1 MGIHRRRRATRQA
14 PAIPLRPKG
23 SGGDRRYLTLALAL
37 AARAAG
43 RTAPNPMVGAVLV
56 RRGRVVGRGWHRRAG
71 APHAEIVALEEAGPR
86 ARGATLYVNLEPC
99 CHFGR
104 TPPCVDALVAAGVT
118 GVVASMRDPDPRV
131 RGRGFRTLRSAGVRV
146 RVGTLRREAERLN
159 EPYLRAVRTGLPF
172 VTLKAGM
179 SVDGRIATREG
190 RSRWITSVR
199 ARAEARRLRGRHHA
213 VLVGVNTILADDPR
227 LTAGAGGAAPA
238 RVVLDARL
246 RTPPTARLLRTA
258 GGPVVLVALPGAS
271 PARRRRLERA
281 GALVV
286 EAPGR
291 NGRVSLR
298 AALRELAR
306 RGVRSVLVEGGS
318 EVLGGALDEGI
329 GDAVALY
336 VAPRILGGRRALPAF
351 GGLGAGRLAEAP
363 GLRGVRLRP
372 IGRNWVIE
380 ARLGHPRRGAR
391 RTGGREA

>member
-1 MGIHRRRRATRQA
+1 MATGARRAA
-14 PAIPLRPKG
+14 AG
-23 SGGDRRYLTLALAL
+23 ADRRHLAMALDLAR
-37 AARAAG
+37 RAAG

-71 APHAEIVALEEAGPR
+71 APHAEIVALQEAGR
-86 ARGATLYVNLEPC
+86 HARGATLYINLEPC

-118 GVVASMRDPDPRV
+118 GVVASLRDPDPRV
-131 RGRGFRTLRSAGVRV
+131 RGRGFRALRSAGVRV
-146 RVGTLRREAERLN
+146 RVGTLRREAEALN

-190 RSRWITSVR
+190 RSRWITSGP
-199 ARAEARRLRGRHHA
+199 ARAEARRLRARHDA
-213 VLVGVNTILADDPR
+213 VLVGVNTLLADDPR
-227 LTAGAGGAAPA
+227 LTAAGGGPPPA

-246 RTPPTARLLRTA
+246 RTPASCRLLRTA
-258 GGPVVLVALPGAS
+258 GGPVVLVTLPDAS

-291 NGRVSLR
+291 DGRVSLR
-298 AALRELAR
+298 ATLRALAR

-336 VAPRILGGRRALPAF
+336 VAPRILGGRQALPAF
-351 GGLGAGRLAEAP
+351 GGRGAGRLAEAP
-363 GLRGVRLRP
+363 GLRDVRVRP
-372 IGRNWVIE
+372 VGRDWVIE
-380 ARLGHPRRGAR
+380 ARLGHRRRGGR
-391 RTGGREA
+391 RAVGREA